1 VWPRSRLGLSGA
13 EATVPQIAAVTGW
26 SMDYCPSIV
35 DAYLPRRTALTAI
48 ELWETA
54 PQADSIVVKLRLAKR
69 R

>member
-1 VWPRSRLGLSGA
+1 LSGA

-35 DAYLPRRTALTAI
+35 DAYLPRRTEVALTAI